1 MQIKMRMPLPVIVA
15 TVAMTLI
22 LLFNIIGF
30 IAAPETPLPSL
41 VGIIFAALLLIGLM
55 RAHRLAWQWGRY
67 LAPFAGLVFL
77 LGAGRSFGVGDLAYM
92 IIAALLLILALASF
106 AFPILLSRAS
116 AVQYFR
122 LVCPACAV
130 RTSKAA
136 DFFFNRAKCQK
147 CQRVW

>member
-1 MQIKMRMPLPVIVA
+1 VRIKMRMPLPVIVA
-15 TVAMTLI
+15 TVTMALI

-30 IAAPETPLPSL
+30 IAAETPLPSL

-77 LGAGRSFGVGDLAYM
+77 LGAGRSFGVGGLAYM
-92 IIAALLLILALASF
+92 IIAALFLILALATF

-130 RTSKAA
+130 RTAKAA
-136 DFFFNRAKCQK
+136 DFFFNHAKCQK